1 MAEVNNPQTA
11 VIDNGSFTCKL
22 GFAGENSPKTVFP
35 SVVGRP
41 KNCYMI
47 CTMHPAPDHF
57 IGEDVNLKPGN
68 LVLKYPVQLGIIEN
82 WDDIEKIWQHI
93 FYNELRADPE
103 ETPCLLTESPFNS
116 SINREKTTQIMFET
130 FNVPALK
137 LAITA
142 QLALTAVG
150 RTTGIV
156 LDIGHTITHSVP
168 LFEGRIL
175 PFATCRLN
183 VGGADLTAYLASLL
197 EVRGLVTSTIAGKK
211 ITREIKEKLCYSA
224 YNSAMR
230 DNLAEIEKPYCMPD
244 GSSFTVSSERH
255 MCPEAL
261 FQPSLMGKEET
272 GIDELLSQSI
282 RRSSIDYRKEIYA
295 NIVLSG
301 GSSLFPGL
309 TERLSLEMQARAPA
323 ERVRVIAPPD
333 RMNST
338 WVGGSILASLST
350 FPQLCI
356 TKAEYE
362 EYGPALI
369 HRKG

>member
-1 MAEVNNPQTA
+1 MAEVSNSQAA

-22 GFAGENSPKTVFP
+22 GFAGEDYPRAVFS

-41 KNCYMI
+41 KTCYII
-47 CTMHPAPDHF
+47 CTMVPQPDYY
-57 IGEDVNLKPGN
+57 IGEDVSLKRGF
-68 LVLKYPVQLGIIEN
+68 LVVKYPVKSGIIEN
-82 WDDIEKIWQHI
+82 WDDVEKIWHHV
-93 FYNELRADPE
+93 FYNELRVYPE

-116 SINREKTTQIMFET
+116 SYNEEKTTQIMFET

-137 LAITA
+137 LAKTA
-142 QLALTAVG
+142 QLALTATG

-156 LDIGHTITHSVP
+156 LDIGHTVTHSVP
-168 LFEGRIL
+168 LFEGCIL

-183 VGGADLTAYLASLL
+183 IGGADLTDYLASLL
-197 EVRGLVTSTIAGKK
+197 EACGLDGSITE
-211 ITREIKEKLCYSA
+211 ITRGIKEKLCYYSPA
-224 YNSAMR
+224 VR
-230 DNLAEIEKPYCMPD
+230 DNPAEIEKPYDMPD
-244 GSSFTVSSERH
+244 GSRFTVSTERY

-261 FQPSLMGKEET
+261 FQPSLMGKEEV
-272 GIDELLSQSI
+272 GIDALLFQSI
-282 RRSSIDYRKEIYA
+282 RRSCIDYRKEMYA

-309 TERLSLEMQARAPA
+309 TERLSLQMQARAPA
-323 ERVRVIAPPD
+323 ARVKVIAPPD
-333 RMNST
+333 RMNLT

-362 EYGPALI
+362 EYGPTLI